1 MLTDPYIQQLVHIK
15 KRVRKKEVL
24 DMSSTFTKRYPRNVM
39 EKIKAHS
46 PDTMLP
52 KDIKMWFEEHD
63 IQLKLW
69 EIKQDI
75 TKFPDLFF
83 RNAGIKIE
91 KSKKS

>member
-1 MLTDPYIQQLVHIK
+1 MSDELKNFASGKDWWHMDREQAIK
-15 KRVRKKEVL
+15 LLDVLCEAYNKKLEGEL
-24 DMSSTFTKRYPRNVM
+24 
-39 EKIKAHS
+39 
-46 PDTMLP
+46 
-52 KDIKMWFEEHD
+52 WFEEHD

-83 RNAGIKIE
+83 RNAGIKIK